1 MTWPFTLCVA
11 RWKESGKCRWRCDAP
26 GPPRR
31 MMQMHTS
38 RLPGIR
44 PVAPDPRPAH
54 KPAPAPSHDP
64 SHTDFVQPNVIHHV
78 RPVRKSEKPK
88 G

>member
-1 MTWPFTLCVA
+1 
-11 RWKESGKCRWRCDAP
+11 
-26 GPPRR
+26 
-31 MMQMHTS
+31 MMQTQTS
-38 RLPGIR
+38 RFPGIR

-64 SHTDFVQPNVIHHV
+64 SHTDFAQPNVIHHV
-78 RPVRKSEKPK
+78 RPVRKLEKPK